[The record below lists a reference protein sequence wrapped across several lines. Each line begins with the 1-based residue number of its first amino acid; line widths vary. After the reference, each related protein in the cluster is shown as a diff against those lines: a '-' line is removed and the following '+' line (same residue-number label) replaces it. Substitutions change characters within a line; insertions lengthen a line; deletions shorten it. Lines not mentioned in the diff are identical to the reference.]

1 MRALPAAG
9 ACERDDARVPRD
21 PRGPEYGEPSR
32 VERVATTLLV
42 LVLVLGVATAVL
54 AAVTDIGG
62 LVSGLGPPWLT
73 LPIAIAILILLVV
86 LISVG

>member
-1 MRALPAAG
+1 VTRARHD
-9 ACERDDARVPRD
+9 CDVPRD

-42 LVLVLGVATAVL
+42 VVIAIGVVTAVL
-54 AAVTDIGG
+54 AAVTDLGG

-73 LPIAIAILILLVV
+73 LPIAVAILILLVV

>member
-1 MRALPAAG
+1 VRALPAADPD
-9 ACERDDARVPRD
+9 ERDHARVPRD

-32 VERVATTLLV
+32 AERVATTLLV

-54 AAVTDIGG
+54 AAVTDLGG
-62 LVSGLGPPWLT
+62 LLSGLGPPWLT
-73 LPIAIAILILLVV
+73 LPIAVIILILLMV